1 MLFNSFSEIGFQ
13 TVAWIHGIVY
23 RGNSTAVI
31 FIWKCK
37 THLFWTSFEL
47 GLFRLNPKRF
57 STDGLK
63 KGPIRIRWIVTC
75 FMKAAVPVLSVRQRL
90 LHTMPDGNHNAIAP
104 FNTFKAPSMPH
115 CVLLLAARCFMRKT
129 QARVPWIEQFC
140 IIRIEAYLNWQHHRL
155 LLDTFTT
162 HLHEADK

>member
-1 MLFNSFSEIGFQ
+1 MEWFIEVTLQLLSS
-13 TVAWIHGIVY
+13 Y
-23 RGNSTAVI
+23 RSAKLI
-31 FIWKCK
+31 Y
-37 THLFWTSFEL
+37 FEL
-47 GLFRLNPKRF
+47 VLNWD
-57 STDGLK
+57 SSGW
-63 KGPIRIRWIVTC
+63 IRSVIQLMAGRRDQFVYVEVTC